1 MFDSYFDDTLQNC
14 DSMFGYKLLE
24 SNEEGT
30 LEGDGALDESQSRAR
45 RKRLVGSSEDDENTS
60 DIRS

>member
-1 MFDSYFDDTLQNC
+1 MFDSDFEDTPQNC
-14 DSMFGYKLLE
+14 DCMFGYKLLE

-45 RKRLVGSSEDDENTS
+45 RKRLVGEV
-60 DIRS
+60 RR